1 VRVGCQSKAV
11 ITGFADEECL
21 PSVHVIDPKDVA
33 TFDIAT
39 QGVLDFINT
48 GNCCVRG
55 IMGSRC
61 II

>member
-1 VRVGCQSKAV
+1 MMQR
-11 ITGFADEECL
+11 E

-55 IMGSRC
+55 IIGSRC